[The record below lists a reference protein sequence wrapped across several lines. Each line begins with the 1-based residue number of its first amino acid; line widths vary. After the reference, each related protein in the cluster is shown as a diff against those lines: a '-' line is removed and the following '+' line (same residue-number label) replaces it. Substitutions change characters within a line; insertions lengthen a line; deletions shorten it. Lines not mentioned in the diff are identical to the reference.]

1 MLLCMRPART
11 ISIRVTLAVL
21 AWIVLFT
28 SPARVYADGK
38 FFPRHEAV
46 TRDPSMPSQAAV
58 IMHRA
63 GIETLIVESA
73 VESDGSP
80 LAWVLPI
87 PSEPLEIRACGVGAV
102 ETALAIT
109 APRPADPARERSAL
123 RSALFSA
130 AILGGFG
137 LLLAFVKVRAIS
149 SIVLV
154 LLSMAI
160 IIAVLLPA
168 LGSARGLGPLPKAGV
183 EHLRTVQAGLYEVDV
198 VRASDARD
206 LVDWLD
212 SRGFAFGSDALPVIE
227 RAIADGWVFCAARV
241 DLAAGVRAPHPLLVR
256 FASDRVIYP
265 MALTAVGGGVLDL
278 DLVVLSTG
286 PARTDRLDVWGER
299 VMQSESD
306 AHPYPLWRLPMRP
319 RHFGHPDL
327 AELAR
332 AFSESFWV
340 TRLHGRLDLATHR
353 DDIELAIVPPEE
365 ARSGQGF
372 TVTLASPTDA
382 ALRALRVAAWAVGA
396 AAVVGVPIWAGKRRW
411 AALSVA
417 LVTGGAV
424 GGLMGYALFHDIRV
438 ADFALVE
445 RSSKDWPW
453 DAAEVAI
460 DAATAEDARAA
471 MLRAM
476 GFAPDATA
484 RETGE
489 AADRPFAW
497 RVVPGANGAFAIE
510 VMDQAGEPWL
520 LGSAD
525 GRMAHGWE
533 RPAAAR

>member
-1 MLLCMRPART
+1 MLPCMRPART

-21 AWIVLFT
+21 AWIVLLA
-28 SPARVYADGK
+28 SPARVHADGK

-58 IMHRA
+58 IVHRA

-87 PSEPLEIRACGVGAV
+87 PSDPLEIRACGVGAV

-109 APRPADPARERSAL
+109 APRPADPKRERAAL
-123 RSALFSA
+123 RWALVGA

-137 LLLAFVKVRAIS
+137 LLLALAKVRAIS

-160 IIAVLLPA
+160 VIAVLLPA
-168 LGSARGLGPLPKAGV
+168 LGTARGLGAPTTAGV

-198 VRASDARD
+198 VRASDAKE
-206 LVDWLD
+206 LVGWLD
-212 SRGFAFGSDALPVIE
+212 ARGFALGSDALPVIE
-227 RAIADGWVFCAARV
+227 RAIADGWAFCAARV

-256 FASDRVIYP
+256 FTSDRVIYP
-265 MALTAVGGGVLDL
+265 MALTAVGGGMLDL

-286 PARTDRLDVWGER
+286 PARSDRLDVWCER
-299 VMQSESD
+299 VMQSEPDVHS
-306 AHPYPLWRLPMRP
+306 YPLWRLPMRP
-319 RHFGHPDL
+319 RYFGHPDL

-332 AFSESFWV
+332 EFSDDFWV

-353 DDIELAIVPPEE
+353 DDIELAILPPEE
-365 ARSGQGF
+365 ARGGQGF

-382 ALRALRVAAWAVGA
+382 ALRVLRVAAWALGA
-396 AAVVGVPIWAGKRRW
+396 AAVIGVPVWASKRPW
-411 AALSVA
+411 AALSAA
-417 LVTGGAV
+417 LVAAAAV
-424 GGLMGYALFHDIRV
+424 GGLSGFGLFRDLRV
-438 ADFALVE
+438 ANFTLVD
-445 RSSKDWPW
+445 SGSKQRPW
-453 DAAEVAI
+453 DAAETGRL
-460 DAATAEDARAA
+460 AANAEEARAA
-471 MLRAM
+471 MIRAM

-489 AADRPFAW
+489 GADRPFAW
-497 RVVPGANGAFAIE
+497 RVLPLENGAFDIE
-510 VMDQAGEPWL
+510 VMDQAGEPWRIASWS
-520 LGSAD
+520 G
-525 GRMAHGWE
+525 
-533 RPAAAR
+533 RPAYGWGRSINAR